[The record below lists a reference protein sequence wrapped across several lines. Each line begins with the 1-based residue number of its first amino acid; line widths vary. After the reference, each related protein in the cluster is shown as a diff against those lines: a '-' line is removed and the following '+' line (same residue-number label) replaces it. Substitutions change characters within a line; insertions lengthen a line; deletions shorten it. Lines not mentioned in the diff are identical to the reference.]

1 MDLSEKQSKIEI
13 FVQAKSTAAL
23 KSPHYT
29 HFSGLNM
36 FTACFGQKE
45 SIPQKKN
52 KLVSEKWDE
61 KNNMLGCSSV
71 S

>member
-36 FTACFGQKE
+36 FQRYNMLWAERKH
-45 SIPQKKN
+45 P
-52 KLVSEKWDE
+52 SEEKQTGKWDNE
-61 KNNMLGCSSV
+61 MRKITC
-71 S
+71 